1 MSSSD
6 NLDIKNLNIQK
17 LKDTE
22 GYPTWKTRLSVAL
35 KAMSLWEIVDGN
47 RKMEAVAD
55 KPEEL
60 AKWKKDNDRAMFF
73 IVAAISD
80 EVLMNSDASSVKQ
93 LWDSIES
100 AYGIAK
106 EEKVYH
112 IYHRIIT
119 TKMLPCAI
127 FAV

>member
-1 MSSSD
+1 
-6 NLDIKNLNIQK
+6 
-17 LKDTE
+17 
-22 GYPTWKTRLSVAL
+22 
-35 KAMSLWEIVDGN
+35 VDGN
-47 RKMEAVAD
+47 RKVEDMAD
-55 KPEEL
+55 KPEKL

-80 EVLMNSDASSVKQ
+80 EVLINSDASSTKQ

-112 IYHRIIT
+112 IYQ
-119 TKMLPCAI
+119 KMFI
-127 FAV
+127 KFYKYFKGVY